1 MAGVALYLWRRGP
14 GLLVAGMVVHGLW
27 DMSGFLLAAH
37 MIDGSPLP
45 QLGSLVGYVTYLTAV
60 IALIILWRRHDVAAA
75 RATGW
80 TR

>member
-1 MAGVALYLWRRGP
+1 
-14 GLLVAGMVVHGLW
+14 
-27 DMSGFLLAAH
+27 

-60 IALIILWRRHDVAAA
+60 IALIIMWRRHDVAAA